1 MKTLYS
7 LQGERWDQ
15 LSYRAFG
22 VSSQAGVMALRDAN
36 PHLLNTDT
44 PFTLP
49 AGARVTVPDI
59 TIDQTDVVEVAPW
72 QR

>member
-1 MKTLYS
+1 MRTLYS

-22 VSSQAGVMALRDAN
+22 VSSEEGVMALRDAN
-36 PHLLNTDT
+36 PHLLGTDL

-49 AGARVTVPDI
+49 AGALVTVPDI
-59 TIDQTDVVEVAPW
+59 TLSQTDTVEVAPW